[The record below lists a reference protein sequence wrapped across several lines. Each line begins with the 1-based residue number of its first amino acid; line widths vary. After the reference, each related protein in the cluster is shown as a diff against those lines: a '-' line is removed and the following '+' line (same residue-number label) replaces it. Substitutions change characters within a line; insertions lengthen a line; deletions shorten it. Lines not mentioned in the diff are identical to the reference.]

1 MQEDCKMKFSLAKN
15 DEACQRIL
23 GEYKNQIT
31 IQPGFGPRTTAR
43 KAIGEIN
50 LNRKVA
56 IEF

>member
-1 MQEDCKMKFSLAKN
+1 MKFSLAKN

-31 IQPGFGPRTTAR
+31 IQPGFVPRTTVR
-43 KAIGEIN
+43 ETIGEIN
-50 LNRKVA
+50 LSRKVA

>member
-1 MQEDCKMKFSLAKN
+1 MKFSLAKN

-50 LNRKVA
+50 LSRKVA